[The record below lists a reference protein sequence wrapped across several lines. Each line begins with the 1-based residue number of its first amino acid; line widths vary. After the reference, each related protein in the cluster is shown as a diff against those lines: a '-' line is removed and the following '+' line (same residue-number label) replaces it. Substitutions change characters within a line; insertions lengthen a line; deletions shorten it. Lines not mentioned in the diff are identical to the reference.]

1 MNTEST
7 EPNYKQ
13 YSRLLIRYLRPQVK
27 QVALLAGLIVTGI
40 TLQLINPQLVRR
52 FLDAAEAQRDVM
64 ELVETAVLFM
74 VIAILAQGLRLA
86 ATYVG
91 ELVAWTATNALRADL
106 ALHCLRLDMA
116 FHKQHKPGELIE
128 RVDGDVNQLA
138 TFFSQ
143 LVIQLFSNLLLI
155 GGVLVLLWVVD
166 WRVGASIAA
175 IGAVGLWSLG
185 RLNRRIVPLWQK
197 VRAVSADLFGSLEEW
212 LNGVAEIQTSGA
224 GSYILRRLYRVQR
237 RRWRTMVGAMRV
249 NYLLMAWPILIP
261 TLAYVAA
268 YIWGAR
274 LFQNETLTIGAVY
287 LIFYYIDTIKSPLYA
302 VRQQMQEMQRAAAS
316 LNRIVALF
324 AEQPTMHDGPVTAL
338 PPRPLA
344 VEFRDVTFRYEA
356 DEAPVLRGVDFR
368 LAPGRTLGLLGRTG
382 SGKTT
387 ISRLLFRFYDP
398 TQGEIRLGDG
408 NGEMI
413 PLPRL
418 SQAAIRE
425 RVGMVTQ
432 DVELFH
438 ATVRDNLTLFDEG
451 IEDGRIHAALAELGL
466 DSWLAQLPDGLDTKL
481 EGSDNLSAGE
491 AQLLALARVF
501 LRDPGLVILDEA
513 SSRLD
518 PATEYL
524 IERAIERLL
533 HGRTAII
540 IAHRLTT
547 VARADEIMVLGG
559 GEILEHDE
567 RVTLAGDP
575 DSHFSRLLQTGAT
588 LRESGEMV
596 HG

>member
-1 MNTEST
+1 
-7 EPNYKQ
+7 
-13 YSRLLIRYLRPQVK
+13 
-27 QVALLAGLIVTGI
+27 
-40 TLQLINPQLVRR
+40 
-52 FLDAAEAQRDVM
+52 
-64 ELVETAVLFM
+64 
-74 VIAILAQGLRLA
+74 
-86 ATYVG
+86 
-91 ELVAWTATNALRADL
+91 
-106 ALHCLRLDMA
+106 
-116 FHKQHKPGELIE
+116 
-128 RVDGDVNQLA
+128 
-138 TFFSQ
+138 
-143 LVIQLFSNLLLI
+143 
-155 GGVLVLLWVVD
+155 
-166 WRVGASIAA
+166 
-175 IGAVGLWSLG
+175 
-185 RLNRRIVPLWQK
+185 LWQK
-197 VRAVSADLFGSLEEW
+197 VRAVSAELFGSLEEW
-212 LNGVAEIQTSGA
+212 LNGTAEIQTSGA
-224 GSYILRRLYRVQR
+224 GPYILRRLYRLQR
-237 RRWRTMVGAMRV
+237 RRWRTMVAAMRV

-324 AEQPTMHDGPVTAL
+324 AEQPTMHDGPVATL
-338 PPRPLA
+338 PPGPLA
-344 VEFRDVTFRYEA
+344 VAFHEVTFRYEA
-356 DEAPVLRGVDFR
+356 DEAPVLRGVDFH

-418 SQAAIRE
+418 SQAAIRA

-451 IEDGRIHAALAELGL
+451 IEDGRLHAALAELGL
-466 DSWLAQLPDGLDTKL
+466 DSWLDQLPNGLDTKL

-567 RVTLAGDP
+567 RAVLADDP
-575 DSHFSRLLQTGAT
+575 DSHFSRLLQTGVT
-588 LRESGEMV
+588 VKESRELV
-596 HG
+596 HE